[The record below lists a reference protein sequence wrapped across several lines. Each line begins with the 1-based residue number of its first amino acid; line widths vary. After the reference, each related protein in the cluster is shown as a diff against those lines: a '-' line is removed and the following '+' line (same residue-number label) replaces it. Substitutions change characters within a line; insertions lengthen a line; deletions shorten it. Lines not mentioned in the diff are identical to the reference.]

1 MENINVRGGFKNIL
15 LNTNVNVRGGFK
27 NILLNTNEM

>member
-15 LNTNVNVRGGFK
+15 LKLINVRGGFK
-27 NILLNTNEM
+27 NILLHTNGM